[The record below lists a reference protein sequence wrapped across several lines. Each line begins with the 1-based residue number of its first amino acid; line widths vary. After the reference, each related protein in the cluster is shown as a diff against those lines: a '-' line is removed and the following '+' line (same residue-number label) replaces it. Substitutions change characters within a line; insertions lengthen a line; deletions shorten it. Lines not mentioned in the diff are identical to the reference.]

1 MRTNDIARGSRKDV
15 ADVVASS
22 GTSLSPTA
30 RTTLRRNR
38 IRAERDRS
46 ALVDV
51 LDAARICHLGVMVH
65 GTPLVVPTAFAYD
78 LDGPD
83 REGTLYLH
91 GSVVAA
97 SLGVEDDVCVSVTVV
112 DGLVLARSAFHHSM
126 NYRSAVVRG
135 RPRIVVDTAER
146 DAALALIVDKVV
158 PGRAALL
165 RPNTRKE
172 LAATRVLAVALYEAS
187 VKTRTGGPVDDDG
200 DVAAGGVWAG
210 VLPVT
215 EHIGSPVP
223 AADLD
228 APAAVHAPR

>member
-1 MRTNDIARGSRKDV
+1 MTTNDAHREPRGDAGVEMGPS
-15 ADVVASS
+15 A
-22 GTSLSPTA
+22 TPLSPTV
-30 RTTLRRNR
+30 RTALRRNR
-38 IRAERDRS
+38 TRAQTSRS

-51 LDAARICHLGVMVH
+51 LGAARICHLGLTVH
-65 GTPLVVPTAFAYD
+65 GAPLVVPTAFAYD
-78 LDGPD
+78 LNGPD

-91 GSVVAA
+91 GSVAAA
-97 SLGVEDDVCVSVTVV
+97 SLGAEADVCVTVTVV

-135 RPRIVVDTAER
+135 RPRVVVDTAER

-158 PGRAALL
+158 PGRAATL

-187 VKTRTGGPVDDDG
+187 VKTRAGGPVDDDA
-200 DVAAGGVWAG
+200 DVDAGGVWAG

-215 EHIGSPVP
+215 ERVGPAVP
-223 AADLD
+223 ASGLD
-228 APAAVHAPR
+228 AVGAALAP

>member
-1 MRTNDIARGSRKDV
+1 ME
-15 ADVVASS
+15 SS
-22 GTSLSPTA
+22 GTPLSPTA

-38 IRAERDRS
+38 TRAERDRY

-65 GTPLVVPTAFAYD
+65 GTSLVVPTAFAYD

-91 GSVVAA
+91 GS
-97 SLGVEDDVCVSVTVV
+97 
-112 DGLVLARSAFHHSM
+112 
-126 NYRSAVVRG
+126 
-135 RPRIVVDTAER
+135 ER
-146 DAALALIVDKVV
+146 DVALALIVDKVV
-158 PGRAALL
+158 AGRAALL

-187 VKTRTGGPVDDDG
+187 VKTRTGGPVDDDE

-215 EHIGSPVP
+215 ERIGSPVP

-228 APAAVHAPR
+228 AAGAVHAPR